1 MKSLFIH
8 SFTLVIL
15 FLITSCV
22 SQQEAAEEDMRVQK
36 FLNGEI
42 GNPQAHYTDATSIR
56 GNDPND
62 MRYMATMTPTGSFMP
77 RQATQIMSQMK
88 KYPFTDAITNWKPM
102 HELAKPA
109 IEEAKSAY
117 TNQSDKMINIE
128 LISFFML
135 DKYLSSVPANA
146 ETASAVN
153 FYLQTLTDEGSKAEL
168 YLVCAS
174 INKFSSHLSRSDAK
188 AYKTYYS
195 KVINQLLADEAAPEL
210 AKSWAI
216 TAKSQL

>member
-1 MKSLFIH
+1 MLL
-8 SFTLVIL
+8 LVMS
-15 FLITSCV
+15 SCV

-42 GNPQAHYTDATSIR
+42 GGSQTHHADATSIR
-56 GNDPND
+56 GSDPND
-62 MRYMATMTPTGSFMP
+62 MRYMATMTPSGSFMP
-77 RQATQIMSQMK
+77 RQATRIMGQMK

-102 HELAKPA
+102 HELAQPA

-117 TNQSDKMINIE
+117 ANQSDKMINIE

-135 DKYLSSVPANA
+135 DKYLSKVPVNA

-153 FYLQTLTDEGSKAEL
+153 YYLQTLINEGSKAEL

-174 INKFSSHLSRSDAK
+174 INKFSSHLPRSDAK
-188 AYKTYYS
+188 AYKNYYG
-195 KVINQLLADEAAPEL
+195 KVISQLLADEATPEL

-216 TAKSQL
+216 NAKSQL

>member
-1 MKSLFIH
+1 MKISILH
-8 SFTLVIL
+8 PL
-15 FLITSCV
+15 FLFLLVMSSCV

-42 GNPQAHYTDATSIR
+42 GNLQTHHTDATSIR

-77 RQATQIMSQMK
+77 RQATRIMSQMK

-135 DKYLSSVPANA
+135 DKYLSNVPVNA

-174 INKFSSHLSRSDAK
+174 INKYSSQLSRSDVK